1 MFGNKKM
8 YKKGLEDALQANEDF
23 SKKQEAALEEL
34 RREVDSGNVTLEAGL
49 AKLGDDIHSIYRF
62 LTAKEKA
69 ALYHL
74 STPIDIKQLD

>member
-49 AKLGDDIHSIYRF
+49 AKLGDDIHSIYRVSYCERKGCVVPF
-62 LTAKEKA
+62 E
-69 ALYHL
+69 YPH
-74 STPIDIKQLD
+74 